1 MGKKKNYVQTE
12 GRGILAG
19 GKHEKM
25 LTQKQWQK
33 KNKQPNNPQQSSP
46 NCVQPQLST
55 RARKEAPMLSE
66 LSAPCSTINCGVR
79 LPELTRSEEHRAGA
93 AHTAR
98 LIVPGVSL
106 AHNSHFTI
114 PTGTH
119 LATFIPHILRTSEV
133 QNGDPRC
140 RFPLC
145 AKD

>member
-1 MGKKKNYVQTE
+1 MLLRGEKKHLQTK
-12 GRGILAG
+12 GRGILAEC
-19 GKHEKM
+19 KLEKR
-25 LTQKQWQK
+25 LIQKEWE
-33 KNKQPNNPQQSSP
+33 KNNLQPRSP
-46 NCVQPQLST
+46 NCMQPQLST
-55 RARKEAPMLSE
+55 RARKGAAMLSE
-66 LSAPCSTINCGVR
+66 LSAPCSTINCGAR
-79 LPELTRSEEHRAGA
+79 FPELTRSGEHCAGA

-133 QNGDPRC
+133 QNGDPQH

-145 AKD
+145 VKD